1 MWLASAPRR
10 SWRDPMFAKCL
21 QIGRG
26 KRAGVRFRCHDL
38 RHKFAIDYLREHGR
52 NPLPRLSE
60 ILGHSSVKTTE
71 MYVAYVGPESAHET
85 THIEAAG
92 AK

>member
-1 MWLASAPRR
+1 MWLASAPRW

-21 QIGRG
+21 QIGRS

-38 RHKFAIDYLREHGR
+38 RHKFAIDYLKNGGDIYK
-52 NPLPRLSE
+52 LKQ

-71 MYVAYVGPESAHET
+71 MYLAYDD
-85 THIEAAG
+85 
-92 AK
+92 